1 LRALPNMVIM
11 APKDENELRHMLKTA
26 VYHKGPAA
34 VRYPRGSG
42 LGVPMDEEIK
52 ELEIGKGEVLQD
64 GTDLAIFAYGHMVDP
79 SMKVAALL
87 EGKGLSV
94 AVINARFAK
103 PIDQNLVLEYAR
115 KTGCIVT
122 TEEHSVQGGFGS
134 AVLEGLQEM
143 NGSVPPR
150 VKCIGVGDVAVEHGA
165 SKILRKDLKLDPE
178 GMFETIFSFYNSILD
193 SSGND
198 NSQGN
203 GAKASSGNGKEE
215 RQIITDVPLK
225 VKQPANE

>member
-1 LRALPNMVIM
+1 
-11 APKDENELRHMLKTA
+11 
-26 VYHKGPAA
+26 
-34 VRYPRGSG
+34 
-42 LGVPMDEEIK
+42 MDEEIK

-79 SMKVAALL
+79 SMKAAALL
-87 EGKGLSV
+87 EEKGLSV

-103 PIDQNLVLEYAR
+103 PIDQDLVLEYAR

-134 AVLEGLQEM
+134 AVLECLQEI

-150 VKCIGVGDVAVEHGA
+150 VKCIGVGDAAVEHGA
-165 SKILRKDLKLDPE
+165 SKILRKDIKLDPE
-178 GMFETIFSFYNSILD
+178 GMFETIFSFYNSVLD
-193 SSGND
+193 SSRND

-203 GAKASSGNGKEE
+203 GAKGSSGNGKEE
-215 RQIITDVPLK
+215 HSVITDAPLK
-225 VKQPANE
+225 IKQPVNE